1 MTDSSFPSS
10 FEGIQQLVATLRSPG
25 GCPWDREQ
33 SADSLKHLFLEEC
46 YELVEAIEEGDV
58 EKIAEELGD
67 VLFHGASQIQIAEE
81 RGDFSG
87 SDVFQAGH
95 REAGPPSSAR
105 LRRRCYGGRRRGR
118 AALGPDQANEE
129 MAGTDRSILD
139 GVPKA
144 MPAMGYAQAVQG
156 RAARMG
162 FDWDDY
168 AGVLEKV
175 AEELRELEEVEMLTT
190 PAKRSWATCS
200 FLRGQREP
208 LDGYRS
214 RDRTSEVQSQVLLQ
228 VHDDG
233 APGTRPRPR
242 LRVAV
247 SRRERRALAGS
258 QEGGRRTVRLNLSFD
273 SGFHPHPSRCI
284 ERTND
289 SPQLSERPDP
299 PDCQREQHQ
308 HRSGGDLRGVRRAK
322 SLRQESGG

>member
-10 FEGIQQLVATLRSPG
+10 FEGVQRLVATLRSPD

-87 SDVFQAGH
+87 ADVF
-95 REAGPPSSAR
+95 REVIDK
-105 LRRRCYGGRRRGR
+105 LVRRHPHVFGDVVLEDAEEAVPRW
-118 AALGPDQANEE
+118 DQIKRQE

-168 AGVLEKV
+168 AGVLDKMV
-175 AEELRELEEVEMLTT
+175 EELRELEEAESDDDREMELGDLLFSLVNTSRWLGIEAETALRLANRRFYSRFTT
-190 PAKRSWATCS
+190 MERLARSRGLDFESLSLDAKEELWQEAKRGES
-200 FLRGQREP
+200 
-208 LDGYRS
+208 
-214 RDRTSEVQSQVLLQ
+214 QSN
-228 VHDDG
+228 G
-233 APGTRPRPR
+233 
-242 LRVAV
+242 
-247 SRRERRALAGS
+247 
-258 QEGGRRTVRLNLSFD
+258 
-273 SGFHPHPSRCI
+273 
-284 ERTND
+284 
-289 SPQLSERPDP
+289 
-299 PDCQREQHQ
+299 
-308 HRSGGDLRGVRRAK
+308 
-322 SLRQESGG
+322 

>member
-10 FEGIQQLVATLRSPG
+10 FEGIQQLVATLRSPD

-81 RGDFSG
+81 QGDFSG
-87 SDVFQAGH
+87 SDVFRQVIEKLVRRHPHVFGDVVMEDAE
-95 REAGPPSSAR
+95 EAVPR
-105 LRRRCYGGRRRGR
+105 WDEIKR
-118 AALGPDQANEE
+118 QE

-139 GVPKA
+139 GVPRA

-175 AEELRELEEVEMLTT
+175 AEELRELDEVETDDDRESELGDLLFSVVNASRWMGIEAETALRKSNRRFYSRFTT
-190 PAKRSWATCS
+190 MERLARDRGLDFESLSLDAKEDLWQEAKRA
-200 FLRGQREP
+200 E
-208 LDGYRS
+208 
-214 RDRTSEVQSQVLLQ
+214 
-228 VHDDG
+228 
-233 APGTRPRPR
+233 
-242 LRVAV
+242 
-247 SRRERRALAGS
+247 
-258 QEGGRRTVRLNLSFD
+258 D
-273 SGFHPHPSRCI
+273 S
-284 ERTND
+284 
-289 SPQLSERPDP
+289 
-299 PDCQREQHQ
+299 
-308 HRSGGDLRGVRRAK
+308 A
-322 SLRQESGG
+322 

>member
-87 SDVFQAGH
+87 SDVFQQVIEKLVRRHPHVFGDVVMENAE
-95 REAGPPSSAR
+95 EAVPR
-105 LRRRCYGGRRRGR
+105 WDEIKR
-118 AALGPDQANEE
+118 QE
-129 MAGTDRSILD
+129 MEGTDRSILD

-175 AEELRELEEVEMLTT
+175 AEELRELEEVETDDAREMELGDILFSVVNASRWLGIEAETALRKSNRRFYSRFTT
-190 PAKRSWATCS
+190 MERMARDRGLDFESLSLDAKEDLWQQAKRA
-200 FLRGQREP
+200 E
-208 LDGYRS
+208 
-214 RDRTSEVQSQVLLQ
+214 QS
-228 VHDDG
+228 
-233 APGTRPRPR
+233 T
-242 LRVAV
+242 
-247 SRRERRALAGS
+247 
-258 QEGGRRTVRLNLSFD
+258 
-273 SGFHPHPSRCI
+273 
-284 ERTND
+284 
-289 SPQLSERPDP
+289 
-299 PDCQREQHQ
+299 
-308 HRSGGDLRGVRRAK
+308 
-322 SLRQESGG
+322 

>member
-10 FEGIQQLVATLRSPG
+10 FEGIQQLVATLRSPD

-81 RGDFSG
+81 QGDFGG
-87 SDVFQAGH
+87 SDVFRQVIEKLVRRHPHVFGDVVMENAE
-95 REAGPPSSAR
+95 EAVPR
-105 LRRRCYGGRRRGR
+105 WDEIKRK
-118 AALGPDQANEE
+118 E

-139 GVPKA
+139 GVPRA

-175 AEELRELEEVEMLTT
+175 AEELRELEEVETDDARESELGDLLFSVVNASRWLGIEAETALRKSNRRFYSRFTT
-190 PAKRSWATCS
+190 MERLARDRGLDFESLSLDVKEDLWQEAKRSEHST
-200 FLRGQREP
+200 
-208 LDGYRS
+208 
-214 RDRTSEVQSQVLLQ
+214 
-228 VHDDG
+228 
-233 APGTRPRPR
+233 
-242 LRVAV
+242 
-247 SRRERRALAGS
+247 
-258 QEGGRRTVRLNLSFD
+258 
-273 SGFHPHPSRCI
+273 
-284 ERTND
+284 
-289 SPQLSERPDP
+289 
-299 PDCQREQHQ
+299 
-308 HRSGGDLRGVRRAK
+308 
-322 SLRQESGG
+322 

>member
-10 FEGIQQLVATLRSPG
+10 FEGIQKLVATLRSPE

-81 RGDFSG
+81 QGDFSG
-87 SDVFQAGH
+87 SDVFRQVIEKLVRRHPHVFGDVVMEDAE
-95 REAGPPSSAR
+95 EAVPR
-105 LRRRCYGGRRRGR
+105 WDEIKR
-118 AALGPDQANEE
+118 QE

-139 GVPKA
+139 GVPRA

-175 AEELRELEEVEMLTT
+175 AEELRELDEVETDDDRESELGDLLFSVVNASRWMGIEAETALRKSNRRFYSRFTT
-190 PAKRSWATCS
+190 MESLARDRGLDFESLSLDAKEDLWQEAKRA
-200 FLRGQREP
+200 E
-208 LDGYRS
+208 
-214 RDRTSEVQSQVLLQ
+214 
-228 VHDDG
+228 
-233 APGTRPRPR
+233 
-242 LRVAV
+242 
-247 SRRERRALAGS
+247 
-258 QEGGRRTVRLNLSFD
+258 D
-273 SGFHPHPSRCI
+273 S
-284 ERTND
+284 
-289 SPQLSERPDP
+289 
-299 PDCQREQHQ
+299 
-308 HRSGGDLRGVRRAK
+308 A
-322 SLRQESGG
+322 

>member
-81 RGDFSG
+81 QGTSAAPTSSRQVIEKLVRRHPHVFGDVVME
-87 SDVFQAGH
+87 DAE
-95 REAGPPSSAR
+95 EAVPR
-105 LRRRCYGGRRRGR
+105 WDEIKR
-118 AALGPDQANEE
+118 QE

-175 AEELRELEEVEMLTT
+175 AEELRELEEVETDDARESELGDLLFSVVNASRWLGIEAETALRKSNRRFYSRFTT
-190 PAKRSWATCS
+190 MERLARDRGLDFESLSLDAKEDLWQEAKRAECS
-200 FLRGQREP
+200 
-208 LDGYRS
+208 
-214 RDRTSEVQSQVLLQ
+214 
-228 VHDDG
+228 
-233 APGTRPRPR
+233 
-242 LRVAV
+242 
-247 SRRERRALAGS
+247 
-258 QEGGRRTVRLNLSFD
+258 
-273 SGFHPHPSRCI
+273 
-284 ERTND
+284 
-289 SPQLSERPDP
+289 
-299 PDCQREQHQ
+299 
-308 HRSGGDLRGVRRAK
+308 K
-322 SLRQESGG
+322 